1 MRSRCVTAALIGMA
15 ALGGL
20 ACASSPDEG
29 SVDPTPEFARPQ
41 GAWTPEE
48 LNRDLVHCLDKAQA
62 AVLAEL
68 GSSRDPEATARRA
81 MRDRT
86 SQCMAG
92 AGWVELGAPHE

>member
-1 MRSRCVTAALIGMA
+1 MRSRRVTAALIGMA
-15 ALGGL
+15 ALGGF

-48 LNRDLVHCLDKAQA
+48 LHRDLIRCLDEAHA
-62 AVLAEL
+62 AVLSEI
-68 GSSRDPEATARRA
+68 GSSRAAGATVRRA

-86 SQCMAG
+86 SECMAG
-92 AGWVELGAPHE
+92 AGWVELRAPHE